1 MRVRVRQ
8 GSLLLGAT
16 AVCVLMGGCAAA
28 HDDSLRL
35 GEELGRARAEAAWQQ
50 ARAAELESRISRL
63 EQRAAATTTTSTRS
77 AEERELSI
85 RLERLIAFNERLLAE
100 RPEPPRSATTGPA
113 APSRTAA
120 PDPLPATAAAA
131 ATPTSALVPDEEQQ
145 LRALVERMRGRPGSP
160 RGGLTPQ
167 QEAALRVLLRP
178 ERTLDTESP
187 WAGFY

>member
-1 MRVRVRQ
+1 MPGWVRK
-8 GSLLLGAT
+8 GSFLLSAT

-63 EQRAAATTTTSTRS
+63 EQRAAATTSTRS

-113 APSRTAA
+113 GPSRTAA

>member
-1 MRVRVRQ
+1 MPGWVRK
-8 GSLLLGAT
+8 GSFLLSAT

-50 ARAAELESRISRL
+50 ARAAELEARISRL
-63 EQRAAATTTTSTRS
+63 EQRAAGTTSTRS
-77 AEERELSI
+77 AEERELSS
-85 RLERLIAFNERLLAE
+85 RLERLIAVNERLLAE
-100 RPEPPRSATTGPA
+100 RASPPASAPSGLTGPA
-113 APSRTAA
+113 AP
-120 PDPLPATAAAA
+120 LPSQVTAAAA
-131 ATPTSALVPDEEQQ
+131 ATPTSARIPSQEQE

-160 RGGLTPQ
+160 RGGLTTE